1 VSVVF
6 AVTFGLLS
14 LAGVLVLVRLLR
26 GRSTLDRIAAL
37 DVLITLLVAGT
48 CAGMA
53 VHGDGANTSLL
64 TTFALLAFLG
74 SVTAARL
81 VEHKEP
87 YR

>member
-1 VSVVF
+1 MAAVF
-6 AVTFGLLS
+6 AVTFVLLA
-14 LAGVLVLVRLLR
+14 LAGVLVLARLLR

-53 VHGDGANTSLL
+53 YYRDGVNTALL
-64 TTFALLAFLG
+64 ATFALLAFLG
-74 SVTAARL
+74 SVSAARL
-81 VEHKEP
+81 VERKEP